1 VLLFFCCSEDSNLL
15 CFLQE
20 PLLIA
25 AAKGGNSQD
34 CQSLL
39 EFGADVNWKNS
50 DGDTALLTACRRGHT
65 ETIALLLAFGADSNI
80 TGNDTLSP
88 LHICARRGD
97 VNSLDFLLSS
107 NANTMLK
114 TKDGHTALDI
124 AKEKG
129 HEQIYSKL
137 MRSRSSLY
145 LNSTAPLPRPVQVQP
160 VSLPSVRSD
169 LPLVTPLNTRNSSIL
184 ASITNSNNDGQNSS
198 RRRNSQ
204 SQNNSDSESKEND
217 TDRLI
222 QAFGNTLNGRE
233 KISNASAV
241 APKISSSSSSK
252 TYSIAGQSTSSNIN
266 DESSVIALKK
276 IIDAEKV
283 TKNILEAKVKSSSTL
298 LSHSY
303 VFFCSWKYLRIKI
316 NN

>member
-1 VLLFFCCSEDSNLL
+1 
-15 CFLQE
+15 
-20 PLLIA
+20 LLIA

-50 DGDTALLTACRRGHT
+50 EGDTALLTACRRGHT

-80 TGNDTLSP
+80 TGNDSFSP

-97 VNSLDFLLSS
+97 VNSLDFLLSA

-114 TKDGHTALDI
+114 TKDGQTALDI

-137 MRSRSSLY
+137 MRSRSSLN
-145 LNSTAPLPRPVQVQP
+145 LNSTAPLPRPVQPQA

-169 LPLVTPLNTRNSSIL
+169 LPVITPLSARNSSVL
-184 ASITNSNNDGQNSS
+184 ASITTSNDDGQNNN
-198 RRRNSQ
+198 RRRNFQSQ
-204 SQNNSDSESKEND
+204 SSSDSESKEND

-222 QAFGNTLNGRE
+222 QAFGNTLNSRE
-233 KISNASAV
+233 KISNTCAL
-241 APKISSSSSSK
+241 APKISSSSAAK

-266 DESSVIALKK
+266 EESSVIALKR

-283 TKNILEAKVKSSSTL
+283 TKNILEAKVRNFILRFFL
-298 LSHSY
+298 LF
-303 VFFCSWKYLRIKI
+303 VMFVCSWKYLRIKTS
-316 NN
+316 N